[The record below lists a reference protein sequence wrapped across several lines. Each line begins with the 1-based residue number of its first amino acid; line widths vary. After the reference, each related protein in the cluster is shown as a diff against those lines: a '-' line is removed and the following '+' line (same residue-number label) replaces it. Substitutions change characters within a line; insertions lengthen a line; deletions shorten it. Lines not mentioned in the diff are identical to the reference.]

1 VRDVVHAWRR
11 TRGGRLEAVSDHA
24 VVLPDLDR

>member
-11 TRGGRLEAVSDHA
+11 TRCGRLEAVSDHA
-24 VVLPDLDR
+24 AVLLDLDR